1 MNNEYIKLLAN
12 RYSLPIE
19 FIKRFWGKVIDK
31 QNFEFGIKMFVDGL
45 ITYDVA
51 TGSQPIDISEHQK
64 KYLATI
70 PGK

>member
-1 MNNEYIKLLAN
+1 MDNEYIEQLAHK
-12 RYSLPIE
+12 YQLPKD
-19 FIKRFWGKVIDK
+19 FLMSFYGKVTDK

-51 TGSQPIDISEHQK
+51 TGAQPIDISEHQK
-64 KYLATI
+64 KYLSTI